1 MISLNQYREYYY
13 VYSIKTGNKLQSR
26 FDERHARSVD
36 TELRN
41 DAIAKGIPY
50 TKALYLMN
58 LWNKQGQNE
67 YIYTV
72 EC

>member
-1 MISLNQYREYYY
+1 MINLNQYREHYYI
-13 VYSIKTGNKLQSR
+13 YSVKTGNKLASK
-26 FDERHARSVD
+26 FDVFHARSVD

-41 DAIAKGIPY
+41 DAVARGIPY

-58 LWNKQGQNE
+58 LWNKQGQGE

-72 EC
+72 E